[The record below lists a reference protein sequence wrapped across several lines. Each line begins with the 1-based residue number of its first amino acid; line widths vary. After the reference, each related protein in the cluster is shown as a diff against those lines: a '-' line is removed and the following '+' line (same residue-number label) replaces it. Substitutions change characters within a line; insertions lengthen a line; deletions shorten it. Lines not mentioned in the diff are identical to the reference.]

1 MSLYYVFFVRK
12 TEGRKWV
19 LFFQDTNGL
28 LFNVCTLAS
37 LLCYN
42 FIVKN
47 RAFLLSLKMY
57 REVPKLL
64 HESGT

>member
-1 MSLYYVFFVRK
+1 MYSFDRK
-12 TEGRKWV
+12 SEGRKWV

-42 FIVKN
+42 FTVKKI
-47 RAFLLSLKMY
+47 AFFSILQS
-57 REVPKLL
+57 VPRGIEIIK
-64 HESGT
+64 